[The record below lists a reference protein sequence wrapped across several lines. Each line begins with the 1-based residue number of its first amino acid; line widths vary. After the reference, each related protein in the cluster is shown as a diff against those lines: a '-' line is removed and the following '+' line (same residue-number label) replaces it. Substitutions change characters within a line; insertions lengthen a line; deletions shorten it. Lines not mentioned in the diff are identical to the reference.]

1 MKKIILVFLT
11 VIISSGAFAQ
21 FSWGIKAGAT
31 SNNFKLEDP
40 LSINT
45 QQTISAA
52 KEAAWGFH
60 GGAFVRISMLGLMI
74 QPELIFSMAENNM
87 IVTDVNSGA
96 EELKSQ
102 KFNKLDV
109 PVMLGVK
116 IGPLRLMGGPA
127 ASVMISS
134 ASDLLDNAENLYKS
148 ATFGYQAG
156 LGVDILKKITLDVR
170 YEGGLNNFGDE
181 ITVGGETFALD
192 GRTNA
197 IIVSAGIMF

>member
-1 MKKIILVFLT
+1 MKKLVLILFG
-11 VIISSGAFAQ
+11 VIISTGAFAQ
-21 FSWGIKAGAT
+21 FSWGLKAGAT

-40 LSINT
+40 LSVNA
-45 QQTISAA
+45 QQTITAA
-52 KEAAWGFH
+52 QDAAWGFH
-60 GGAFVRISMLGLMI
+60 GGAFFRISMLGIMV
-74 QPELIFSMAENNM
+74 QPEVLFSMAENNM
-87 IVTDVNSGA
+87 IVEDVTAGT

-109 PVMLGVK
+109 PIMLGAK
-116 IGPLRLMGGPA
+116 LGPVRIMAGPA

-134 ASDLLDNAENLYKS
+134 ASDLINDAENLYKT

-156 LGVDILKKITLDVR
+156 LGIDLFKKLTLDVR

-181 ITVGGETFALD
+181 IEVGGQTYTLD

-197 IIVSAGIMF
+197 IVVSAGIMF